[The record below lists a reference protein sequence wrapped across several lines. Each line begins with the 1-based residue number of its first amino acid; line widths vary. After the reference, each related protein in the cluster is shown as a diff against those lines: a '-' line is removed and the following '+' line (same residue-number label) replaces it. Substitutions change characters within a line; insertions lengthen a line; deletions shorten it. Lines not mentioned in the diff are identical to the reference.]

1 LESIDLVAIC
11 HVPYFKMFIFIV
23 DKSLFVP
30 RKEVL

>member
-1 LESIDLVAIC
+1 M
-11 HVPYFKMFIFIV
+11 YIFIV

>member
-1 LESIDLVAIC
+1 
-11 HVPYFKMFIFIV
+11 MFIFIV